1 MASRSNSRSGSSSP
15 ACVPSSFVL
24 SDVCPTFVVPVRPES
39 FVEKRVVAARSA
51 WSAVPGAGDA
61 ATSAASALGW
71 ACPPP
76 EGGIEPATAERAR
89 SAASPPRERGES
101 TAVWRPDE
109 PTMCARSAAQ
119 RSLAAA
125 CATCI
130 FRVSSFAASSSAR
143 ASFTARALA
152 ALHCASRDS
161 MASLT
166 RASNLSASRRS
177 SSRDSRSASA
187 AARASARD
195 AFRCTIR
202 SSSCA
207 FCSCSCVI
215 FAFCALDMARCI
227 RSMPPIVSSLFR
239 ASDLALSSSAS
250 REMDLDRAAASST
263 EDRFAAIALASAS
276 SASS

>member
-1 MASRSNSRSGSSSP
+1 
-15 ACVPSSFVL
+15 
-24 SDVCPTFVVPVRPES
+24 
-39 FVEKRVVAARSA
+39 
-51 WSAVPGAGDA
+51 
-61 ATSAASALGW
+61 
-71 ACPPP
+71 
-76 EGGIEPATAERAR
+76 
-89 SAASPPRERGES
+89 
-101 TAVWRPDE
+101 
-109 PTMCARSAAQ
+109 MCDRSAAQ

-195 AFRCTIR
+195 AFRWTIR
-202 SSSCA
+202 ASSCA
-207 FCSCSCVI
+207 FCSRSCVI

-227 RSMPPIVSSLFR
+227 RSMPPIASSLFR

-250 REMDLDRAAASST
+250 REIDLDRAAASST
-263 EDRFAAIALASAS
+263 TDGFAAIAPASVTSASSCVTRLRSAADSIGEAGSPSAISSFKGTVAPSESRAGLASADGVFDGADRGS
-276 SASS
+276 SVDASSMAMVPLG